1 MEAID
6 TMAKKGIRVYLERRG
21 FEILEEDWAHGGDV
35 ADFIARD
42 EDDLVFVR
50 CQITQNG
57 GEGAPEEDA
66 DRAALERLAAAYLVQ
81 RLTGISLGVI
91 SKAHPLPA

>member
-6 TMAKKGIRVYLERRG
+6 TKAKKGIRVYLERRG
-21 FEILEEDWAHGGDV
+21 FEILEEDWAHVGDV

-42 EDDLVFVR
+42 EDDLVFAH

-57 GEGAPEEDA
+57 GEGFPEEDA
-66 DRAALERLAAAYLVQ
+66 DRAALERLYAI
-81 RLTGISLGVI
+81 R
-91 SKAHPLPA
+91 